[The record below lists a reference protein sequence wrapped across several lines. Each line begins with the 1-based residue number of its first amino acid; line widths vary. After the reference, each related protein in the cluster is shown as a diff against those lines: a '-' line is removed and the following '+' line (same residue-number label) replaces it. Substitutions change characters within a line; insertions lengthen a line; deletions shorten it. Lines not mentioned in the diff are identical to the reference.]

1 MKQPE
6 IQEHYDPDKAL
17 VDECQLRGGK
27 ITLADTTARDNWPLD
42 KRKIGMFVT
51 IGTATKR
58 YGGADVAN
66 TNWTN
71 ANNWFSILD
80 KEYGDTL
87 YKRRETEFIVKGVPI
102 DENLVEID
110 VFAIAKL
117 YMNGK
122 YAFNVVAY
130 ATDPTPEKKVEIEI
144 LPVDASKFNV
154 KGITDGFTGKVTLF
168 VTFQE
173 IIWDYEG
180 VVTVGKG
187 NPSGVLYDYGYTYC
201 SYDPNQSFGS
211 INPLYPK
218 EGIGGSSGYR
228 FFLWRD
234 DINSTGKIHSSGN
247 INIVEINGT
256 LIYGDIVYYINSN
269 TSYINSMVSNPF
281 PAIGQL
287 CNIKVKYA

>member
-17 VDECQLRGGK
+17 VDEGQLRGGK

-58 YGGADVAN
+58 YGGADVTN
-66 TNWTN
+66 TNWTD
-71 ANNWFSILD
+71 ADNWFSILD

-87 YKRRETEFIVKGVPI
+87 YKRRGTEFIVKEVPI

-110 VFAIAKL
+110 VYKIAGL
-117 YMNGK
+117 YMNGRF
-122 YAFNVVAY
+122 AFNVVAY
-130 ATDPTPEKKVEIEI
+130 TTDPTPEKKVEIEI

-154 KGITDGFTGKVTLF
+154 KGITDGFTGKATLF

-180 VVTVGKG
+180 VMNIGYL
-187 NPSGVLYDYGYTYC
+187 NPYSGYKTFA
-201 SYDPNQSFGS
+201 PGS
-211 INPLYPK
+211 IHNY
-218 EGIGGSSGYR
+218 GSITPSLPWTETGVYSGYKR
-228 FFLWRD
+228 FNWRNTSPFD
-234 DINSTGKIHSSGN
+234 MGVVGN
-247 INIVEINGT
+247 IFAVEINGVIYADVSGYDSSINVT
-256 LIYGDIVYYINSN
+256 TFNSGPTPFSLINGTCIV
-269 TSYINSMVSNPF
+269 
-281 PAIGQL
+281 
-287 CNIKVKYA
+287 KVKLQ